1 MIDLS
6 RSGTAA
12 RRSAPRFL
20 FPLVAAAL
28 LAVPAAAGAA
38 APVAPAWNHAE
49 VMESRDGYAQL
60 SWGLPLEDD
69 PLEEVDWVYHLQEGR
84 QPVFD
89 ETDVQYMGPQHSS
102 FVSGLEDGAYY
113 YRVRAR
119 HPDEEG
125 WGEWSAVVRVDVRH
139 HSRRLALTLMSIGG
153 FVFLATAGFLLRH
166 RNDPVPSG
174 APGGP
179 GA

>member
-1 MIDLS
+1 MIDLTRSSAAS
-6 RSGTAA
+6 RPSRA
-12 RRSAPRFL
+12 RLASL
-20 FPLVAAAL
+20 L
-28 LAVPAAAGAA
+28 LAIASIAAPAMVRAA

-49 VMESRDGYAQL
+49 IMESRDGYAQL
-60 SWGLPLEDD
+60 SWDLPLGDD
-69 PLEEVDWVYHLQEGR
+69 PLEEIHWVYHLQEGR
-84 QPVFD
+84 EPVFD

-119 HPDEEG
+119 HPDEEE
-125 WGEWSAVVRVDVRH
+125 WGEWSAIVRVDVQH
-139 HSRRLALTLMSIGG
+139 HSRRLALALMSVGG
-153 FVFLATAGFLLRH
+153 LVFLATAGFLLHH